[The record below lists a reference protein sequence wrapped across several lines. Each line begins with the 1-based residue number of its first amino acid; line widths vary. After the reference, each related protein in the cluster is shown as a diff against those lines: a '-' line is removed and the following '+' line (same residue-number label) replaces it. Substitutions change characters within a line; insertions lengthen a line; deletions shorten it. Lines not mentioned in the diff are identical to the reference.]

1 MIRDVINVFENL
13 VNNVQYVGGFIGES
27 LYWMPISVEGIKR
40 IIGIVIIVGI
50 LVMLIDRLF
59 LREDE
64 KEHVSISLVYW
75 GTTLAFGSSV
85 IGLSLFYSCFG
96 AIAEKDLSFM
106 LASTLGVAGILA
118 LEVGVVTF
126 FSPEN
131 FILGAFAFLLAIPL
145 WLAFAL
151 GFLLIYSFIQ
161 GEVMPV
167 LAFLF
172 LLGIFGAI
180 FGGEEYVVVLIIN
193 D

>member
-13 VNNVQYVGGFIGES
+13 VDSVQYVGGFIGES
-27 LYWMPISVEGIKR
+27 LYWMPISVDGIKR

-50 LVMLIDRLF
+50 LVMLIDRL
-59 LREDE
+59 DE
-64 KEHVSISLVYW
+64 KENVSISLVYW

-106 LASTLGVAGILA
+106 LPSTLGVAGILA
-118 LEVGVVTF
+118 LEVGVLTF

-145 WLAFAL
+145 WLAFAF
-151 GFLLIYSFIQ
+151 GSLLIYSFIQ

-180 FGGEEYVVVLIIN
+180 FGGEECVVVFIIK